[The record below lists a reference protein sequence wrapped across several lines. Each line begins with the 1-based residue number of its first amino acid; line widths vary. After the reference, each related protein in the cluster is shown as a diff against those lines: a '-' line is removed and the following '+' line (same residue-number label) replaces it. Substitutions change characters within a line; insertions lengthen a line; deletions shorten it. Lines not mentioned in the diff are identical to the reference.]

1 MLTIPSD
8 APKGKA
14 QIGFSSGPF
23 WHIMIPFKLER
34 CLTFDVSGWK
44 FSYCGA
50 GQYESKRVGTVKNW
64 ITTHNSEK
72 GPGHIR
78 IVFSLG
84 LFLHL
89 LL

>member
-1 MLTIPSD
+1 LGTILVNGTFNPQKNGQIFSEKFMLTIPSD

-50 GQYESKRVGTVKNW
+50 GQCSRYC
-64 ITTHNSEK
+64 EK
-72 GPGHIR
+72 
-78 IVFSLG
+78 LDYYA
-84 LFLHL
+84 
-89 LL
+89 